1 MHQFANNQLHN
12 EHLKLNSSLSSSTQ
26 KDSLKILPP
35 VKASCASDTKVQAQ
49 DLAKKSNPSMSW
61 GQVEDWSCL
70 PSFLHFVYHVNHP
83 SSPEIGC
90 PKSTENKKKKQFSCP
105 LVHII
110 TQQWLVRSP
119 THHYHYS
126 LTVVNTKL
134 INLPT

>member
-90 PKSTENKKKKQFSCP
+90 PKSTENKKKKTIFMSIGTYNNTTMAGEKP
-105 LVHII
+105 
-110 TQQWLVRSP
+110 SS
-119 THHYHYS
+119 S
-126 LTVVNTKL
+126 LSLQPYGSKYQVN
-134 INLPT
+134 

>member
-90 PKSTENKKKKQFSCP
+90 PKSTENKKKTIFMSIGTYNNTTMAGEKPS
-105 LVHII
+105 
-110 TQQWLVRSP
+110 S
-119 THHYHYS
+119 S
-126 LTVVNTKL
+126 LSLQPYGSKYQVN
-134 INLPT
+134 

>member
-1 MHQFANNQLHN
+1 MIGSDHLTGTLDWVCLQSRHHVLQKRKSRLKTLPRNQTPPCRWIKWKIDLVF
-12 EHLKLNSSLSSSTQ
+12 LVSFILFVMST
-26 KDSLKILPP
+26 IHRPRR
-35 VKASCASDTKVQAQ
+35 
-49 DLAKKSNPSMSW
+49 LAAPSR
-61 GQVEDWSCL
+61 Q
-70 PSFLHFVYHVNHP
+70 
-83 SSPEIGC
+83 
-90 PKSTENKKKKQFSCP
+90 KKKKQFSYP